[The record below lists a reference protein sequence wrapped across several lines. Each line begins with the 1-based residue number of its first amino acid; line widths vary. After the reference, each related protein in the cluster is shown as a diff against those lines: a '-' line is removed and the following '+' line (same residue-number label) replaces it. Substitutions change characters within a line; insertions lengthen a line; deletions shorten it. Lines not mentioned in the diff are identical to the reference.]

1 MLSLLPTF
9 ISQLHMDSLAANCRR
24 LVIVEGDLRW
34 ATNITQ
40 LFSDH
45 YSAMLWAG
53 EDAPESM
60 LQCLF
65 KTAKKWLGQETD
77 CIAINAHHGIDANVI
92 GALSGTIKGGGVML
106 LLLPLGWKF
115 NANISSFMKR
125 LSLLCAEP
133 DVITLSQDTNI
144 PVFKPWICQLHSNVD
159 FTSSAPRFCLTQQQE
174 DAVDAIIK
182 VAAGHRKRPLVLSAD
197 RGRGKSSALGIA
209 AAELMLARKIKIA
222 VTSPSFACA
231 STVFSHAQQRLIDA
245 DTTHPHRLLCQGS
258 ELHFI
263 SPDVIC
269 DFADKYD
276 FILVDEAAAIPGD
289 TLIALLN
296 RHNRLVFATTIHG
309 YEGTGRGFEIKFKQ
323 ALNKKMPQWKALH
336 IEQPIRWQVNDPLEL
351 WVFNALLLNAEYSI
365 IETLPDATI
374 SYELVSKSELVAN
387 KNLLSQIV
395 GLLIHA
401 HYQTSPNDVQQ
412 LLDDSTQHV
421 LVARSEQHV
430 IGCCL
435 LVKEGEFDDDLA
447 QAVMLGQRR
456 IKGHLLAQ
464 SIAAHLGFKAAAKQ
478 SCFRILRIAVLPV
491 FHRQRIGHQLLS
503 CAEKY
508 ALSCGVDYIGT
519 SFGASDELVNFWH
532 NAGFTPI
539 RLGINKDAASGLH
552 SLLCVKVFNPN
563 CYDSWLNNAEILF
576 SASFSAQRVEQFQ
589 QLAPELFLRLYRNK
603 KSHSIDYQL
612 PEPFIQSQ
620 LKGFCLGA
628 LGYDYVVASIET
640 KLSSYLLS
648 DDCTRNEELFFV
660 IAKVMQRQAWTDVIS
675 SFKFTGR
682 KQAENILRQFV
693 RENLI

>member
-9 ISQLHMDSLAANCRR
+9 ISQLHTDSLAANCRR

-34 ATNITQ
+34 ATQITQ
-40 LFSDH
+40 LFSEH

-53 EDAPESM
+53 EDAPESIVH
-60 LQCLF
+60 CHF

-106 LLLPLGWKF
+106 LLLPLGWKCD
-115 NANISSFMKR
+115 ANISPFMKR

-133 DVITLSQDTNI
+133 DVITLSQNTNI
-144 PVFKPWICQLHSNVD
+144 PVFKPWICQSHSNVD
-159 FTSSAPRFCLTQQQE
+159 FASSAPRFCLTQQQE

-182 VAAGHRKRPLVLSAD
+182 VAVGHRKRPLVLSAD

-209 AAELMLARKIKIA
+209 AAELMLARKMKIA

-263 SPDVIC
+263 AQDVIC
-269 DFADKYD
+269 DAADKYD

-289 TLIALLN
+289 TLISLLN
-296 RHNRLVFATTIHG
+296 RHNRLVFASTIHG

-323 ALNKKMPQWKALH
+323 ALNKKMPQWKAVH
-336 IEQPIRWQVNDPLEL
+336 IEQPIRWQVNDPLEQ
-351 WVFNALLLNAEYSI
+351 WVFNALLLNAEFSTL
-365 IETLPDATI
+365 ETLSGATI
-374 SYELVSKSELVAN
+374 SYELVTKAELVTN
-387 KNLLSQIV
+387 NNLLSQIV

-421 LVARSEQHV
+421 LVARSEHHV

-435 LVKEGEFDDDLA
+435 LVEEGGFDDDLA

-464 SIAAHLGFKAAAKQ
+464 SIAAHLGLKAAAKQ
-478 SCFRILRIAVLPV
+478 SCYRILRIAVLPV
-491 FHRQRIGHQLLS
+491 LHRKGIGQQLLS
-503 CAEKY
+503 RAEQY
-508 ALSCGVDYIGT
+508 ALACGVDYIGT
-519 SFGASDELVNFWH
+519 SFGATDELVNFWH
-532 NAGFTPI
+532 NVGFTPI
-539 RLGINKDAASGLH
+539 RLGINKDAASSLH

-563 CYDSWLNNAEILF
+563 CYDIWFNDAALLF
-576 SASFSAQRVEQFQ
+576 SASFSAQRVEQFK

-612 PEPFIQSQ
+612 SERFIQSQ
-620 LKGFCLGA
+620 LDGFCLGA

-640 KLSSYLLS
+640 RLSSYLLS
-648 DDCTRNEELFFV
+648 DDCTRNEELFFA

-682 KQAENILRQFV
+682 KQAENILRKFV